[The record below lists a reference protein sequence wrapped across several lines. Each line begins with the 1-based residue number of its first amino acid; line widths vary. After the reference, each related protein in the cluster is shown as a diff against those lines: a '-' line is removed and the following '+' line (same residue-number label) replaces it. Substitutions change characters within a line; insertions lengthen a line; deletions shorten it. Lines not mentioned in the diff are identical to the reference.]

1 MFTNKPL
8 NFHINCRWSTGKV
21 LAIWPISNG
30 MTPKQACFYFC
41 SGRVLKDLGRWTYGI
56 GLEGPGLGLEDRGL
70 GLMIF
75 PRLRHY
81 Y

>member
-1 MFTNKPL
+1 M
-8 NFHINCRWSTGKV
+8 S
-21 LAIWPISNG
+21 
-30 MTPKQACFYFC
+30 KQACFYFC